1 MNNQAKT
8 LAPGARVLI
17 RDEEWLV
24 KNSLPVRAGGTAIRV
39 VGLSELVRNYEAVFL
54 SELDVIE
61 ELKPENTSLVSDD
74 SPYYRRSS
82 LYLESLLHRTPQT
95 DNKIY
100 FGHNA
105 AIDYAPFQLTPT
117 KMALEALRPRV
128 LIADGV
134 GLGKTIEVG
143 ILVSELIKRGR
154 GDRILVIAIRS
165 MLGQFQEELWAR
177 FSIPLVRLDSVGIQ
191 RVRSK
196 IPSNKNPFSYYDRAI
211 ISIDTLKNDAQYRH
225 YLEQSHWDIIVID
238 ECHNVANTGSQ
249 RNRLA
254 SLLARTCDSL
264 ILTSA
269 TPHNGRPESFANL
282 MNMLDPTAIVDES
295 EYSAEEISGLFVRR
309 FKKDIED
316 QVGEKFSDREVEIV
330 QLEAS
335 QKEERFFDALSTSS
349 LHTLRKR
356 KGYDHLYR
364 IGLLKGFLSSPIAC
378 INTIDGR
385 LGRINKRL
393 SFLNGV
399 EVEED
404 DSNLVEDLLD
414 AEVEQLSF
422 FEDDDKNKLTENLET
437 DQDTLLNLRNLA
449 EDIQLD
455 GFSKYSRL
463 LKLLSELGVNCSK
476 TSPRIII
483 FSERIATLKFLF
495 ENLSEEF
502 CVGTDVI
509 RVFHAGLPDIEQ
521 TDIVES
527 FGKEDSPI
535 RILLASDVA
544 SEGVNLHY
552 YCNLMIHFDIP
563 WSLITLEQRNGRID
577 RYGQDKPPLIS
588 YLLTNSKNEI
598 IEGDKR
604 VLNRLIEKEQEAH
617 KNIGDVATLLGL
629 HEAQQEE
636 EYITKKVVA
645 GETPEEIIPDEPEEV
660 DWLAMLTDAT
670 AVRSDEDCRGQTPH
684 LYEDDLKFAK
694 IALEE
699 LADGDAVF
707 QMPEYHPDRPE
718 FSFLAPEDLQ
728 RRCEFIPREAIPG
741 DWIFKLT
748 TDTKRVMTAI
758 EEARK
763 EEKEWPQWQ
772 LFWELHPVMDWLMD
786 KLLVRFGRH
795 EAPIIISSKLPEDE
809 LIYLFQGVLSNQR
822 SQPVITDWFGIKL
835 NAEGE
840 FTHIKF
846 EEILQTTGLESRIP
860 NSGAESV
867 NIKFATDNLKNSV
880 ELAIEYLKNRRK
892 ERGQTEG
899 DRLRN
904 DLRKLTSWK
913 ESSLGKNR
921 SRLDSSRGAQTAKLK
936 QAQKEI
942 EALYE
947 QREKWLNDTYSVV
960 NAPYVRLAMV
970 FTGK

>member
-1 MNNQAKT
+1 
-8 LAPGARVLI
+8 
-17 RDEEWLV
+17 
-24 KNSLPVRAGGTAIRV
+24 
-39 VGLSELVRNYEAVFL
+39 
-54 SELDVIE
+54 
-61 ELKPENTSLVSDD
+61 
-74 SPYYRRSS
+74 
-82 LYLESLLHRTPQT
+82 
-95 DNKIY
+95 
-100 FGHNA
+100 
-105 AIDYAPFQLTPT
+105 
-117 KMALEALRPRV
+117 
-128 LIADGV
+128 
-134 GLGKTIEVG
+134 
-143 ILVSELIKRGR
+143 
-154 GDRILVIAIRS
+154 
-165 MLGQFQEELWAR
+165 
-177 FSIPLVRLDSVGIQ
+177 
-191 RVRSK
+191 
-196 IPSNKNPFSYYDRAI
+196 
-211 ISIDTLKNDAQYRH
+211 
-225 YLEQSHWDIIVID
+225 
-238 ECHNVANTGSQ
+238 
-249 RNRLA
+249 
-254 SLLARTCDSL
+254 
-264 ILTSA
+264 
-269 TPHNGRPESFANL
+269 
-282 MNMLDPTAIVDES
+282 
-295 EYSAEEISGLFVRR
+295 
-309 FKKDIED
+309 
-316 QVGEKFSDREVEIV
+316 
-330 QLEAS
+330 
-335 QKEERFFDALSTSS
+335 
-349 LHTLRKR
+349 
-356 KGYDHLYR
+356 
-364 IGLLKGFLSSPIAC
+364 
-378 INTIDGR
+378 
-385 LGRINKRL
+385 
-393 SFLNGV
+393 
-399 EVEED
+399 
-404 DSNLVEDLLD
+404 
-414 AEVEQLSF
+414 
-422 FEDDDKNKLTENLET
+422 
-437 DQDTLLNLRNLA
+437 
-449 EDIQLD
+449 
-455 GFSKYSRL
+455 
-463 LKLLSELGVNCSK
+463 
-476 TSPRIII
+476 
-483 FSERIATLKFLF
+483 
-495 ENLSEEF
+495 
-502 CVGTDVI
+502 
-509 RVFHAGLPDIEQ
+509 
-521 TDIVES
+521 
-527 FGKEDSPI
+527 
-535 RILLASDVA
+535 
-544 SEGVNLHY
+544 
-552 YCNLMIHFDIP
+552 MIHFDIP

-758 EEARK
+758 DEARK

-835 NAEGE
+835 NVEGK

-860 NSGAESV
+860 NSGVESV

-899 DRLRN
+899 DRLRD
-904 DLRKLTSWK
+904 DLRKLKSWK

>member
-1 MNNQAKT
+1 MSNQAKT
-8 LAPGARVLI
+8 FAPGARVLI
-17 RDEEWLV
+17 RDEEWLI
-24 KNSLPVRAGGTAIRV
+24 KNTLPVLTGGTAVRV

-54 SELDVIE
+54 SELDEIE
-61 ELKPENTSLVSDD
+61 ELKPENTSLVSDV

-82 LYLESLLHRTPQT
+82 LYLESLLRRTPQT

-117 KMALEALRPRV
+117 KIALEALRPRV

-154 GDRILVIAIRS
+154 GDRILAIANRS
-165 MLGQFQEELWAR
+165 MLTQFQEELWAR
-177 FSIPLVRLDSVGIQ
+177 FSIPLVRLDSVGIR

-196 IPSNKNPFSYYDRAI
+196 IPSNKNPFYYYDRAI

-282 MNMLDPTAIVDES
+282 MNMLEPTAIVDES
-295 EYSAEEISGLFVRR
+295 DYSKEEISGLFVRR

-316 QVGEKFSDREVEIV
+316 QVEGKFSDREVEIV

-335 QKEERFFDALSTSS
+335 QKEERFFNTLSTTS
-349 LHTLRKR
+349 LHTLSNR

-393 SFLNGV
+393 EILNGV
-399 EVEED
+399 EAEVDEA
-404 DSNLVEDLLD
+404 NLVEDILETD
-414 AEVEQLSF
+414 DDQLSL
-422 FEDDDKNKLTENLET
+422 FEDDEKSKIIENLET
-437 DQDTLLNLRNLA
+437 DQGTLLNLRNLA
-449 EDIQLD
+449 DDIQIE

-463 LKLLSELGVNCSK
+463 LKLLKELGVNCNK
-476 TSPRIII
+476 VSPRIII
-483 FSERIATLKFLF
+483 FSERIATLNFLF
-495 ENLSEEF
+495 ENLSEKYGVDSE
-502 CVGTDVI
+502 VVK
-509 RVFHAGLPDIEQ
+509 VFHAGLPDVEQ
-521 TDIVES
+521 TGIVES
-527 FGKEDSPI
+527 FGKEDSLI

-552 YCNLMIHFDIP
+552 FCNLMIHFDIP

-577 RYGQDKPPLIS
+577 RYGQNKPPLIS

-604 VLNRLIEKEQEAH
+604 ILNRLIEKEQEAH

-636 EYITKKVVA
+636 KYIIDKIVA
-645 GETPEEIIPDEPEEV
+645 GESPEEIIPDEPKEV
-660 DWLAMLTDAT
+660 DWLAMLTDG
-670 AVRSDEDCRGQTPH
+670 SSISNDEDYRGQTPH
-684 LYEDDLKFAK
+684 IYVDDLEFAK

-699 LADGDAVF
+699 LADGDALF
-707 QMPEYHPDRPE
+707 QMPEFHPERPE

-748 TDTKRVMTAI
+748 TDTKRVMKAI
-758 EEARK
+758 DEARK
-763 EEKEWPQWQ
+763 EEKEWPKWQ
-772 LFWELHPVMDWLMD
+772 LLWELHPVMEWLMD

-795 EAPIIISSKLPEDE
+795 EAPVIISPKLDANE
-809 LIYLFQGVLSNQR
+809 LIYLFQGILSNQR
-822 SQPVITDWFGIKL
+822 SQPVITDWFGMRLSSAGK
-835 NAEGE
+835 
-840 FTHIKF
+840 FSQIKF
-846 EEILQTTGLESRIP
+846 EEVLQVTGLKSRVP
-860 NSGAESV
+860 NSGVESASMK
-867 NIKFATDNLKNSV
+867 IATDNLKKSV
-880 ELAIEYLKNRRK
+880 ELAIEYLKTRRK

-904 DLRKLTSWK
+904 DLRKLKVWK
-913 ESSLGKNR
+913 ESSLSKNR
-921 SRLDSSRGAQTAKLK
+921 ARLDSSRGAQTAKLK
-936 QAQKEI
+936 QAQKEV
-942 EALYE
+942 EALYV